1 MSEKYLDFS
10 KIFFLSINISEINMP
25 ILEYNG
31 KKPEISSK
39 SYVSPQSTII
49 GDVKVSDNVIIW
61 PGSII
66 RAENSP
72 IFIGEYSTIF
82 NGVIMLTRSQK
93 SSINVG
99 RYCIIETGVV
109 LLGCFMEDYV
119 QIKETT
125 LIFEEASIGEGVI
138 IMNGSQVPPGLTI
151 PARTV
156 MRGIPVEPLRE
167 QTRNDVLKQKER
179 AENYSQLFIKIIDQ
193 LPNAQGYLLTLPDFL
208 KLMIKKE

>member
-1 MSEKYLDFS
+1 MILEKFY
-10 KIFFLSINISEINMP
+10 IFNLLSINSENKMP
-25 ILEYNG
+25 IIEYNG

-49 GDVKVSDNVIIW
+49 GDVKISDNVIIW

-72 IFIGEYSTIF
+72 IVIGEYSTIF
-82 NGVIMLTRSQK
+82 DGVMMLTRSQR
-93 SSINVG
+93 SSINIG
-99 RYCIIETGVV
+99 RYCIIESGVA

-119 QIKETT
+119 QIKECT

-138 IMNGSQVPPGLTI
+138 ILNGSQIPPGLTI

-156 MRGIPVEPLRE
+156 MSGNPVESIRE

-179 AENYSQLFIKIIDQ
+179 AENYSQLFVKIINQ
-193 LPNAQGYLLTLPDFL
+193 LPNAQGYLLTLNDFL
-208 KLMIKKE
+208 KLLIKKDE